1 MKEKTQNRRLSLL
14 MLLALLAGSMSFAR
28 AQSGPMT
35 LQQCIDYGLTKNKGV
50 LKSKL
55 EIERADEKRA
65 ETRSEYLPQVN
76 GSISFQDNL
85 KLQTSILPGE
95 LIGQPGTQVPVQF
108 GTKYNTSAGVDAKQV
123 IYNQSL
129 IYAMRLTRENFK
141 VSEINARKTEEQ
153 LIYDI
158 AGAYYSA
165 QISFTQKKLVES
177 NLAQI
182 DSLYKITQIQLENDA
197 AKQLDLDKLTVNK
210 TNLQTELITSTSS
223 YEKQLL
229 LLKYYMGMPLDGA
242 IEVTEIN
249 TKEQQP
255 AAIVDMNSLYNT
267 DLELIQAQR
276 EIYTVT
282 LKQIRAGYLPSLSL
296 SFQSSVQNMQND
308 LRMFNKNAQWF
319 PTSYLGLNLSIPIFD
334 GLAKNSRVKQTKIQI
349 EQSVLEEEYLTEN
362 LKMQRE
368 NANNT
373 LKANQAALTSQ
384 QSNIE
389 LAQKVYAVTQAQFVG
404 GIATVTDLVNAETSL
419 RDAQTN
425 YLKALVQVKLGELD
439 LIKSTGNI
447 GTLK

>member
-1 MKEKTQNRRLSLL
+1 MKERIQNHRPSLL

-28 AQSGPMT
+28 AQSGQMS
-35 LQQCIDYGLTKNKGV
+35 LQQCVQYGLTNNKGV

-55 EIERADEKRA
+55 EIDRANEKRT

-76 GSISFQDNL
+76 GSVSFQDNL

-108 GTKYNTSAGVDAKQV
+108 GTKYNTSAGIDAKQV

-129 IYAMRLTRENFK
+129 IYAMKLTRESTK
-141 VSEINARKTEEQ
+141 VSEINAKKTEEQ

-158 AGAYYSA
+158 ASAYYST

-182 DSLYKITQIQLENDA
+182 DSLYKITQIQFENDA

-210 TNLQTELITSTSS
+210 TNLQTELITSTSN
-223 YEKQLL
+223 YEQQLL
-229 LLKYYMGMPLDGA
+229 LLKYYMGMPLDA
-242 IEVTEIN
+242 SIEVSSIDLN
-249 TKEQQP
+249 EQS
-255 AAIVDMNSLYNT
+255 ATIIDTNSLNNT
-267 DLELIQAQR
+267 DLELVQAQR
-276 EIYTVT
+276 EIYSVT
-282 LKQIRAGYLPSLSL
+282 LQQIRAGYLPSLSL

-308 LRMFNKNAQWF
+308 LRMFDKGAKWF
-319 PTSYLGLNLSIPIFD
+319 PTSYVGLNLSVPIFD
-334 GLAKNSRVKQTKIQI
+334 GLAKNSRVKQTKFQM

-373 LKANQAALTSQ
+373 LKANRSALTSQ
-384 QSNIE
+384 QQNIE
-389 LAQKVYAVTQAQFVG
+389 LAQKVYTVTMAQFVG
-404 GIATVTDLVNAETSL
+404 GIATITDIVNAETSL

-447 GTLK
+447 GTLNK

>member
-1 MKEKTQNRRLSLL
+1 MKERVQNHRLSLL

-28 AQSGPMT
+28 AQSGQMS
-35 LQQCIDYGLTKNKGV
+35 LQQCVQYGLTNNKGV

-55 EIERADEKRA
+55 EIDRANEKRT

-76 GSISFQDNL
+76 GSVSFQDNL

-108 GTKYNTSAGVDAKQV
+108 GTKYNTSAGIDAKQV

-129 IYAMRLTRENFK
+129 IYAMKLTKQSTK
-141 VSEINARKTEEQ
+141 VSEINAKKTEEQ

-158 AGAYYSA
+158 ASAYYA
-165 QISFTQKKLVES
+165 TQISFTQKKLVES

-182 DSLYKITQIQLENDA
+182 DSLYKITQIQFENDA

-210 TNLQTELITSTSS
+210 TNLQTELITSTST
-223 YEKQLL
+223 YEQQLL
-229 LLKYYMGMPLDGA
+229 LLKYYMGMPLDA
-242 IEVTEIN
+242 SIEVTSIDMN
-249 TKEQQP
+249 AQA
-255 AAIVDMNSLYNT
+255 AAIIDTKSLNNT
-267 DLELIQAQR
+267 DLELVQAQR
-276 EIYTVT
+276 EIYSVT
-282 LKQIRAGYLPSLSL
+282 LQQIRAGYLPSLSL

-308 LRMFNKNAQWF
+308 LRMFDKGAKWF
-319 PTSYLGLNLSIPIFD
+319 PTSYVGLNLSVPIFD
-334 GLAKNSRVKQTKIQI
+334 GLAKNSRVKQTKFQI

-373 LKANQAALTSQ
+373 LKANQSALTSQ
-384 QSNIE
+384 QQNIE
-389 LAQKVYAVTQAQFVG
+389 LAQKVYTITMAQFVG
-404 GIATVTDLVNAETSL
+404 GIATITDIVNAETSL

-439 LIKSTGNI
+439 LIRSTGNI
-447 GTLK
+447 GNIK

>member
-1 MKEKTQNRRLSLL
+1 MKERIQNRRLSLL
-14 MLLALLAGSMSFAR
+14 MLLVLLAGSVSFAR
-28 AQSGPMT
+28 AQSGQMS
-35 LQQCIDYGLTKNKGV
+35 LQQCVQYGLTKNKGL

-55 EIERADEKRA
+55 EIDRANEKRT

-76 GSISFQDNL
+76 GTISFQDNL

-108 GTKYNTSAGVDAKQV
+108 GTKYNTSAGIDAKQV

-129 IYAMRLTRENFK
+129 IYGMKLTKQSTK

-158 AGAYYSA
+158 ASAYYAA

-177 NLAQI
+177 NLGQI
-182 DSLYKITQIQLENDA
+182 DSLFKITQIQFENDA

-210 TNLQTELITSTSS
+210 TNLQTELITITAS
-223 YEKQLL
+223 YEQQLM
-229 LLKYYMGMPLDGA
+229 LLKYYMGMPLDEA
-242 IEVTEIN
+242 IEI
-249 TKEQQP
+249 
-255 AAIVDMNSLYNT
+255 AAINIDEQSATIIDTKSLNST

-276 EIYTVT
+276 EIYSVT
-282 LKQIRAGYLPSLSL
+282 LQQIRAGYLPSLSL
-296 SFQSSVQNMQND
+296 SFQSSVQNMQNN
-308 LRMFNKNAQWF
+308 LRMFDKNAKWF
-319 PTSYLGLNLSIPIFD
+319 PTSYVGLNLSIPIFD
-334 GLAKNSRVKQTKIQI
+334 GLAKNSRVKQTKIQL
-349 EQSVLEEEYLTEN
+349 EQSVLEEEYLAEN
-362 LKMQRE
+362 LKMQRD

-384 QSNIE
+384 KSNID
-389 LAQKVYAVTQAQFVG
+389 LAQKVYAVTQAQFIG

-447 GTLK
+447 RTLN